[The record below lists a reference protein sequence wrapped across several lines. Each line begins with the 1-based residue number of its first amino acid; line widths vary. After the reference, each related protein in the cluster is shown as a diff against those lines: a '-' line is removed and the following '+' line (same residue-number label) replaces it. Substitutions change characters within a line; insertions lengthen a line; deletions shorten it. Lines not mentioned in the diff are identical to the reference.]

1 MTQGDLAG
9 AARVVRDPV
18 GAGDAF
24 LGGYLADRL
33 SGGSPGG
40 AAALGTLLAA
50 RIVET
55 PGDTAGL
62 PPREEA
68 RDLLRRAVATP

>member
-18 GAGDAF
+18 GGC
-24 LGGYLADRL
+24 LAARL
-33 SGGSPGG
+33 SGG

-55 PGDTAGL
+55 PGETAGL